1 MLDGKIRAFAIL
13 TYLLAELSSL
23 KIQVKRLYLDR
34 EFFSIAVIRWLK
46 ALDIPLA
53 MPAIRRGK
61 QGGIKQFL
69 KGRKSYKTTYTMSRS
84 QDDFVTFDIWIICLP
99 SNGGKY
105 KKGKSGCDRYAV
117 ARHNARAPSRGQNGV
132 EYYVVEYY
140 VYVTYKV
147 RTSLNHIRVLLSST
161 FWR

>member
-1 MLDGKIRAFAIL
+1 
-13 TYLLAELSSL
+13 
-23 KIQVKRLYLDR
+23 
-34 EFFSIAVIRWLK
+34 
-46 ALDIPLA
+46 

-117 ARHNARAPSRGQNGV
+117 ARHNARAPSNQ
-132 EYYVVEYY
+132 
-140 VYVTYKV
+140 
-147 RTSLNHIRVLLSST
+147 L
-161 FWR
+161 